1 MLFFSKNERYKS
13 SNSNLE
19 GPKCSNCNKLGHVAS
34 ICYLKN
40 RKDTRVNQQSVRNE
54 NREKNS
60 DITCYNCQRRGHMAK
75 HCMKPK
81 KRLERQR
88 LIKERNGCNSHSG
101 NEFRPSESSS

>member
-1 MLFFSKNERYKS
+1 MLFKKKMKDIKS
-13 SNSNLE
+13 SNANSE
-19 GPKCSNCNKLGHVAS
+19 VQKCSNCNKLGHAA
-34 ICYLKN
+34 IRCYLKE
-40 RKDTRVNQQSVRNE
+40 RKDTRVNQLLIRNE